1 MANPSAHTCPPADAA
16 QSTDVKSLQ
25 QLERPRQ
32 LRLGSR
38 TQASMLAVAKAHA
51 PRETGGLLFG
61 AHIGAQ
67 FCVQG
72 IAVLDNRD
80 PEPERRFAFDPVQV
94 WRAVAAHERA
104 GRILLGF
111 WHSHPEGPATLSAL
125 DRRHGWRRLAHAIVD
140 LSATGGTSGSV
151 LAYWLEADAEPLE
164 ILVHAEVA
172 AATP

>member
-16 QSTDVKSLQ
+16 QSTDATAPQ
-25 QLERPRQ
+25 QRERPRQ
-32 LRLGSR
+32 LSLGSR
-38 TQASMLAVAKAHA
+38 THAYMLAVAKAHA
-51 PRETGGLLFG
+51 PRETGGLLLG

-72 IAVLDNRD
+72 IEVLDNLD
-80 PEPERRFAFDPVQV
+80 PEPGRRFAFDPVQV

-104 GRILLGF
+104 GRNLLGF

-125 DRRHGWRRLAHAIVD
+125 DRLHGWRRHAHAIVD
-140 LSATGGTSGSV
+140 LSAANRTSGLV

-164 ILVHAEVA
+164 ILLHAEL
-172 AATP
+172 AATAP